1 MATTSSAYTPTLNT
15 LITALDPTAQWG
27 NPANRLQIQNAS
39 PFTLEITCNGEQ
51 NTIQSFTAQTLTL
64 DGAGTTVTM
73 LPTSGPVGAQGSIT
87 AVWLQYQQPPPMAD
101 GQLTGAAQY
110 AQGLGSTLFPTALVA
125 SGAANTV
132 ALPPTTRTVVVSAT
146 LLSGVFTLA
155 PQIIV
160 QGATSGI
167 QYHINNAY
175 LTSSLPGSQLWV
187 AVVPITSTIDTS
199 VTITVTGGVGANFG
213 LSVYGDTAQYPESV
227 LYNGRA
233 GAFTYTRAVAGTTTI
248 LNGPARLLTV
258 EVRSATNSVNA
269 FILWDGAEILH
280 ANANATSQIS
290 STLAFPP
297 NTLLS
302 AGSTLALNTFG
313 AGVAAGTVVS
323 AYP

>member
-1 MATTSSAYTPTLNT
+1 MATTSAAYTPTLNT

-87 AVWLQYQQPPPMAD
+87 AVWLQYQQTPPMAD

-110 AQGLGSTLFPTALVA
+110 AQGLGVQLLPTSGTLAGTTTTTTTI
-125 SGAANTV
+125 N
-132 ALPPTTRTVVVSAT
+132 PTTRTLVVNVGIVAGVVSAPT
-146 LLSGVFTLA
+146 LT
-155 PQIIV
+155 IV
-160 QGATSGI
+160 GQTTGI
-167 QYHINNAY
+167 QYYGAPMY
-175 LTSSLPGSQLWV
+175 VVSGSFVSVLFS
-187 AVVPITSTIDTS
+187 AVVPILSTLDSAVS
-199 VTITVTGGVGANFG
+199 VKIVPGAFTYTLTVN
-213 LSVYGDTAQYPESV
+213 GDTAQYSESV
-227 LYNGRA
+227 LYNGQGKSLSA
-233 GAFTYTRAVAGTTTI
+233 TRAVAGTTVL

-258 EVRSATNSVNA
+258 EVRSAAAAVNA
-269 FILWDGAEILH
+269 FILWDGNEILH
-280 ANANATSQIS
+280 ANADAGHQIS
-290 STLAFPP
+290 STLTFPP

-302 AGSTLALNTFG
+302 NGSSLALNTFG
-313 AGVAAGTVVS
+313 AGVASGTVVS

>member
-1 MATTSSAYTPTLNT
+1 MATTSAAYTPTLNT

-87 AVWLQYQQPPPMAD
+87 AVWLQYQQTPPMAD

-110 AQGLGSTLFPTALVA
+110 AQGLGVQLLPTSGTLAGTTTTTTTI
-125 SGAANTV
+125 N
-132 ALPPTTRTVVVSAT
+132 PTTRTLVVNVGIVAGVVSAPT
-146 LLSGVFTLA
+146 LT
-155 PQIIV
+155 IV
-160 QGATSGI
+160 GQTTGI
-167 QYHINNAY
+167 QYYGAPMY
-175 LTSSLPGSQLWV
+175 VVSGSFVSVLFS
-187 AVVPITSTIDTS
+187 AVVPILSSLDLAVS
-199 VTITVTGGVGANFG
+199 VTITPGAFTYTLTVN
-213 LSVYGDTAQYPESV
+213 GDTAQYSESV
-227 LYNGRA
+227 LYNGQGRSTMA
-233 GAFTYTRAVAGTTTI
+233 ARAVSGTTVL

-258 EVRSATNSVNA
+258 EVRSTTALVNA
-269 FILWDGAEILH
+269 FIFWDGVEILH

-290 STLAFPP
+290 STLTFPP

-302 AGSTLALNTFG
+302 SGSTIALST
-313 AGVAAGTVVS
+313 AGVGAATGTVVS